1 MWDRRPVPKKRD
13 ERLPFYLLT
22 PRPPA
27 PDFPLTAKELL
38 DGYSAGAF
46 VWPGL
51 YGERQWFVPLHRTL
65 LPITGLH
72 VSRSLARTMRS
83 GRYEI
88 RFDTDLRGVMAGCAR
103 PDGTWITEELVET
116 YTGLWPTAGVH
127 CAEAWDEHGLA
138 GGVYGLALGGAFFA
152 ESMFHRTTPPIG
164 TDAGK
169 IALSALVDRC
179 RAQGFAVFDVQLT
192 TEHLLS
198 LGAYELPLE
207 GFSERLAEAVRRQTA
222 WGVAPTTTPGIPALF
237 AFAERY
243 GLPLYQVAG

>member
-1 MWDRRPVPKKRD
+1 MTARHHGPN
-13 ERLPFYLLT
+13 FALT
-22 PRPPA
+22 S
-27 PDFPLTAKELL
+27 KELL

-46 VWPGL
+46 VWPGQG
-51 YGERQWFVPLHRTL
+51 GERQWFVPLNRTL
-65 LPITGLH
+65 LPVSGLH
-72 VSRSLARTMRS
+72 ISRSLARTMRS

-88 RFDTDLRGVMAGCAR
+88 RFDTDLRAVMAGCAR
-103 PDGTWITEELVET
+103 PDGTWITKEIVEA
-116 YTGLWPTAGVH
+116 YTSLWPGAGVH

-152 ESMFHRTTPPIG
+152 ESMFHRRTDPVG

-179 RAQGFAVFDVQLT
+179 RAQGFALFDVQLT

-207 GFSERLAEAVRRQTA
+207 AFSEHLAESVRRTTP
-222 WGVAPTTTPGIPALF
+222 WGVPPTTTPGIPALF
-237 AFAERY
+237 AFSERY
-243 GLPLYQVAG
+243 GLPLYQVAE